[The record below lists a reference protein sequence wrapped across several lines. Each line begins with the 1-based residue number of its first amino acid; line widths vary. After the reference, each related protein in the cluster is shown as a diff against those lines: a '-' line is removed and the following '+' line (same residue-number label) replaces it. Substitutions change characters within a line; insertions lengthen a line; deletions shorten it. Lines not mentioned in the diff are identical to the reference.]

1 MGQRGH
7 QCDCRGL
14 LLRLRREVRHRA
26 QPPRLER
33 GCKPGNCNFDR
44 LPATTLL
51 TYGAARSKEAVSFD
65 GSTVHTVVA
74 DRSSNATPDVNHN
87 DEWVSLLLRSALQLR
102 TRSALEGRP
111 RCPLPFSGYSLTRLS
126 VMSRVP
132 LLYVFMS
139 TVGLF
144 MAHYAHAL
152 RYSSLHL
159 DRLPESLAS
168 K

>member
-1 MGQRGH
+1 MPDGKDTIDNSLYENGH
-7 QCDCRGL
+7 SEMPYNHAMAEGTRYS
-14 LLRLRREVRHRA
+14 
-26 QPPRLER
+26 
-33 GCKPGNCNFDR
+33 
-44 LPATTLL
+44 TLL
-51 TYGAARSKEAVSFD
+51 TYGAGRSAEAISFD

-87 DEWVSLLLRSALQLR
+87 DERMSLLLRSALRLR

-111 RCPLPFSGYSLTRLS
+111 RCPLPFSGYSSTRLP

-132 LLYVFMS
+132 LFYVFMS

-152 RYSSLHL
+152 RYSSLHQ